1 MHKFISRIAA
11 GGAALLAIPVLGL
24 ATAQVSHAEAK
35 GSNETVTKGAY
46 KAVFHHTG
54 SKGETLAVSDNAT
67 DGDAAVAYVQFY
79 APGPNGRPPRL
90 VDSDRLIVTN
100 GYRSFNLREYDHG
113 SYDVP
118 EGHGVRIM
126 ICRGYKSIPGDNCSP
141 WGWGTAEPRP
151 RRPDHS
157 GPGGRCAHRPQGH

>member
-1 MHKFISRIAA
+1 MHKLISRIAA

-54 SKGETLAVSDNAT
+54 SQG
-67 DGDAAVAYVQFY
+67 GDAGGVRQLDRRRRRGGLRAVLRT
-79 APGPNGRPPRL
+79 GPQRSSARL

-141 WGWGTAEPRP
+141 WGWGTA
-151 RRPDHS
+151 
-157 GPGGRCAHRPQGH
+157 